1 MGLATQREIQRILK
15 KKEGK
20 PLKGLGQN
28 FLINKLVI
36 KQTIRAAN
44 LKKKDKILEI
54 GPGIGVLTLELAKKV
69 REVVTVEK
77 DPKMVEALKD
87 VLADHHVKNVKIISG
102 DILRLPDTQYKIL
115 NTQYKVVANLPY
127 YITAPVIRKFLEG
140 GKPPSLMVLIIQKEV
155 AQRICAKPPKMNL
168 LALSVQFYSRP
179 EIIGY
184 VSKKSFWP
192 KPKVDGAILRIT
204 PMYKNKKTN
213 PGRFFKVARAG
224 FSQPRKYL
232 GNNLAKELKLNKTLD
247 ESQLI
252 SCVIGPNQRAET
264 LSLEDW
270 ILLTKK
276 FLV

>member
-20 PLKGLGQN
+20 PLRGLGQN

-87 VLADHHVKNVKIISG
+87 VLTDHHVKNVKIISG

-115 NTQYKVVANLPY
+115 NTQYKVIANLPY

-192 KPKVDGAILRIT
+192 KPKVDGAILRVT
-204 PMYKNKKTN
+204 PMYKNKKTIM
-213 PGRFFKVARAG
+213 
-224 FSQPRKYL
+224 RKPMPAITPWL
-232 GNNLAKELKLNKTLD
+232 
-247 ESQLI
+247 
-252 SCVIGPNQRAET
+252 
-264 LSLEDW
+264 LSM
-270 ILLTKK
+270 ILLMYSSIVSYINSRRNA
-276 FLV
+276 FFRIAWNRC

>member
-1 MGLATQREIQRILK
+1 MGLATQREIQRIFK
-15 KKEGK
+15 KKGEK

-36 KQTIRAAN
+36 KQTIRAAD

-87 VLADHHVKNVKIISG
+87 VLTDHHVKNVKIISG

-192 KPKVDGAILRIT
+192 KPKVDGAILGVT
-204 PMYKNKKTN
+204 PMYTNKETN

-232 GNNLAKELKLNKTLD
+232 GNNLAKELKLNKTRV
-247 ESQLI
+247 EAQLI
-252 SCVIGPNQRAET
+252 SCGIGPNQRAET

-276 FLV
+276 FPV